1 MIRHIVLIRF
11 RPQLPERDIA
21 AIDAAFRSLQARL
34 DGFSSYSGGPD
45 VNFEGLDRGYRHG
58 FVLDFAD
65 QAARMRYHEDPE
77 HQALGVGGAPGIA
90 GAEDDVGRGA
100 LRLLKQVAD
109 HKSVFFR
116 SAWASYDTARAGTVR
131 LSPHPDRIADL
142 RADYRKMAPMM
153 FDEAPSSFDD
163 ILAKIAAIQE
173 TINA

>member
-11 RPQLPERDIA
+11 RPGLPECDIA

-77 HQALGVGGAPGIA
+77 HKALGALVVAAADGGIDG
-90 GAEDDVGRGA
+90 
-100 LRLLKQVAD
+100 LLVVD
-109 HKSVFFR
+109 FEMP
-116 SAWASYDTARAGTVR
+116 
-131 LSPHPDRIADL
+131 SP
-142 RADYRKMAPMM
+142 
-153 FDEAPSSFDD
+153 
-163 ILAKIAAIQE
+163 
-173 TINA
+173 